1 VLIKRFLSKVAAC
14 GLILL
19 GVVTV
24 GSVGGSDQAHAATT
38 CAWSITTRNWTIS
51 LGLLG
56 THTVGRQEFRSDS
69 CHDGVEYTTNGP
81 GYHTCNKAGWAI
93 ANSITKDTSYG
104 QAGGNRVTNTA
115 TCHFHGG
122 LQIKGVGIGVTR
134 DWNLQHQKY
143 ISGGTSYVTKV
154 NWTSCC

>member
-1 VLIKRFLSKVAAC
+1 MNFRQLISKVV
-14 GLILL
+14 LST
-19 GVVTV
+19 VVLV
-24 GSVGGSDQAHAATT
+24 GAATT
-38 CAWSITTRNWTIS
+38 SPISQAPTASAAGGCGWSVTTMNWTITVWA
-51 LGLLG
+51 LG

-69 CHDGVEYTTNGP
+69 CHDGTNYTTNGS
-81 GYHTCNKAGWAI
+81 GYHSCNKAGWAI

-134 DWNLQHQKY
+134 DWNLQHQKH
-143 ISGGTSYVTKV
+143 ISNGTSYVNKV